1 MAKQVSEILIKLGLQ
16 GVEGL
21 DKLKGAFRELEKSI
35 GPNNAAIERA
45 RQSIIDYG
53 RDSRNTEQV
62 IKGQIDAL
70 RGLQS
75 QVERGSSTW
84 AQLATDIEQFRQ
96 ASRRTDGEI
105 ETLRQGILSISAGTN
120 QSQASLRAYIVDLGK
135 LRSEASLTGSTFTD
149 LGSDIAAL
157 TARLAQAEAQTVQ
170 TSRAFGRVLGQ
181 ALASTSAGARKQLQ
195 DLQLL
200 IAEQRQAIDTINTL
214 SQRERRLTQN
224 IEARADAQ
232 DRLNRSLAQ
241 QRQLT
246 YQESI
251 RSGREGVRAGAAAFD
266 DPDFLRTLTPEALS
280 RRLGELP
287 NTTAALSQ
295 ELNELSERLAN
306 TVRGSTAYVDVSN
319 RIADV
324 QRELR
329 RELTGTAE
337 AFERLGRAQAASER
351 RGGKVAGIQ
360 EYYSTQGPLAPG
372 VGGYRDPATGA
383 MIARGARTP
392 DRIRVDEAA
401 YAQPIGPQPLASGYR
416 QAEQALQQSL
426 DRMGEIYNQH
436 QVQRAEIQARYRQIE
451 LDKEAAYNDTWQRA
465 QEKQFQDDLDLFDR
479 QLEARDRKRRGRLTA
494 GQAVQAG
501 GAVISGGIFG
511 GPEGFLGGLG
521 GAAIGSAIPGL
532 GTVGGA
538 FAGAAIG
545 AQVGMVRQQLGATAE
560 YAASLE
566 KLRIALRNVTGSST
580 EYNQALVAIRTYSQ
594 ELAIPQDVIT
604 KSFTQLTASVLGAG
618 GTVKDAD
625 VAFRGIAAGIRG
637 TGGSIENLNA
647 AVLATSQ
654 VFSKGKVS
662 AEELRGQ
669 IGERLP
675 GAFSLFAESIGKTP
689 QELDKALE
697 QGQVSLNDFQKF
709 AEELFKKYGESAKEI
724 ADGPAAAGDRLK
736 TALSNLSE
744 SVGTL
749 LRPVGAQFQSTFA
762 VIVQA
767 IDNGIRKL
775 NEFLGVGRQGEIN
788 EAQKNLDA
796 TENRL
801 KQYRD
806 ALADKPGMGMTRD
819 LTVQVAQLE
828 ARRGQ
833 QFSRLQALLAADM
846 TARGAGTDTVQRP
859 GLPGPTAD
867 TSKADKERESLMRK
881 LQRDFDGTITQLG
894 REFNSAAK
902 DKLYE
907 TLLEYEAKIQSAYTK
922 NNRVLAEDLKLKQ
935 KAAALDLTQE
945 VLLSEKA
952 ALQQKLSEAA
962 AKGLEAQGVQ
972 NRLDAVNA
980 ELKQL
985 QYESSQAVTAEL
997 DKQSQKATQIRDALQ
1012 QVFAPT
1018 VADSGPINIGGAS
1031 AGFAFGEEE
1040 SFKGLT
1046 DQRGIER
1053 IKELNKELQ
1062 TLINPLSQILTAA
1075 EAIGTTFSSSFTSV
1089 INGTATTQEA
1099 LASFFNNIANYFLDM
1114 AGKIIAKWIEM
1125 AILNTVLQL
1134 LPSGPKFGTS
1144 SAVPALPGLS
1154 GAGALSGG
1162 ASIAGSTDWA
1172 SQAGGFFS
1180 GFKMNA
1186 KGNAYAQNGIV
1197 PFAMGGIVNK
1207 PTLFKFANG
1216 GAGNLGLMGEAGP
1229 EAIIPLKR
1237 GSDGKL
1243 GVSGGGGTNVVVNVD
1258 ASGSQVQGDDNRGQ
1272 QLGRAVA
1279 AAVQQELIKQKRP
1292 GGLLA

>member
-1 MAKQVSEILIKLGLQ
+1 MAKQVSEILIKLGLE
-16 GVEGL
+16 GVQGL

-84 AQLATDIEQFRQ
+84 AQLAADIEQFRQ

-200 IAEQRQAIDTINTL
+200 IAEQRQAIDTIDTL

-251 RSGREGVRAGAAAFD
+251 RGNREAVRAGAAAFN
-266 DPDFLRTLTPEALS
+266 DPTFLTPEGVN
-280 RRLGELP
+280 RRFGELP

-401 YAQPIGPQPLASGYR
+401 YAQPIGPQPLPSGYR

-675 GAFSLFAESIGKTP
+675 GAFSLFAASIGKTP

-709 AEELFKKYGESAKEI
+709 AEELFKRYGDSAKEI

-867 TSKADKERESLMRK
+867 TSKAGKERESLMRK

-907 TLLEYEAKIQSAYTK
+907 TLLEYEAKIQSAYAK

-935 KAAALDLTQE
+935 KAAALDLTQD

-1062 TLINPLSQILTAA
+1062 TLIDPLSQILTAA

-1144 SAVPALPGLS
+1144 AAVPGLPGLS

-1207 PTLFKFANG
+1207 PTMFKFANG

-1292 GGLLA
+1292 GGLLP